1 MSAVALRPARP
12 DDAAL
17 LGEMLVAAGGG
28 MFEVLL
34 EDVMPGVTPAQIM
47 AEAARQPEGGFSYRH
62 ATVIEADGAAA
73 GALAAFPAE
82 QFGSEASELIPAER
96 LVYLAPMQQLLDRG
110 SWYIAALAMRPDY
123 RGRHL
128 AGRLLR
134 ASFAQAREQGFPRV
148 SLHVWAKNLTALG
161 LYLRLG
167 FVETGSAQVPEH
179 PLLRHGK
186 VMLAL
191 SRPA

>member
-17 LGEMLVAAGGG
+17 LGDMLVAAGGG

-34 EDVMPGVTPAQIM
+34 DGVIPGVTPAQIM
-47 AEAARQPEGGFSYRH
+47 AEAARQPEGGFSYRN
-62 ATVIEADGAAA
+62 ATVIDVDGVAG
-73 GALAAFPAE
+73 GALIAFPAE
-82 QFGSEASELIPAER
+82 QFGSETSDLIPVER
-96 LVYLAPMQQLLDRG
+96 RVYLAPMQQLLDRG
-110 SWYIAALAMRPDY
+110 SWFIAALAMQADY

-134 ASFAQAREQGFPRV
+134 TSFAQAREQGYPRV
-148 SLHVWAKNLTALG
+148 SLHAWAKNLTAVG

-167 FVETGSAQVPEH
+167 FVETGGAKVPEH
-179 PLLRHGK
+179 PLLRHGPTL
-186 VMLAL
+186 LAL